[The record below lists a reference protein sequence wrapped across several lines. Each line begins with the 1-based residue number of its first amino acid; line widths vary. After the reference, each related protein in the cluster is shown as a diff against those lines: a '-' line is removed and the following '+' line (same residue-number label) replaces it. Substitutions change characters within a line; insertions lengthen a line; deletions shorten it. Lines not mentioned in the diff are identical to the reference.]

1 MPVENFDGFYF
12 LPVDEEEEGM
22 KFAYFRVTDEEC
34 KGEPVGGTDI
44 GDMFHIA
51 FFKRG
56 EDGDPV
62 FDEHFE
68 AIFAD
73 PQFYVEGLIG
83 AELYGCVLRK
93 TTKSGKWW
101 NDYLEKTVKSCTLNK
116 LRKQI
121 KQFAESKT

>member
-1 MPVENFDGFYF
+1 MSVENFDGFYF

-34 KGEPVGGTDI
+34 KGAPVGGTDI

-51 FFKRG
+51 FFKRDDDG
-56 EDGDPV
+56 EPV

-93 TTKSGKWW
+93 TTGSGKWW
-101 NDYLEKTVKSCTLNK
+101 DDYLNKTVKSCTINK
-116 LRKQI
+116 LKNQI
-121 KQFAESKT
+121 KQLAESKT

>member
-1 MPVENFDGFYF
+1 MTCFI
-12 LPVDEEEEGM
+12 LL
-22 KFAYFRVTDEEC
+22 
-34 KGEPVGGTDI
+34 
-44 GDMFHIA
+44 

-93 TTKSGKWW
+93 TTNSGKWW
-101 NDYLEKTVKSCTLNK
+101 DDYLEKTVKSCTLNK